1 MSSYVYYMYVRFFV
15 RGHLL
20 FLVVRKDSA
29 HCTSPLNLADDT
41 EDDDDDDSEDDDVE
55 DETAQ
60 KEEL

>member
-1 MSSYVYYMYVRFFV
+1 MYVRFFV